1 MQEAILKQRYPPGVE
16 GLPEMLSGHRRP
28 TIIHN
33 FFPHQLLKGGG
44 AMSTPPKPANVIR
57 MEGKSHR
64 TKKELAGRERAE
76 RELLTGKALS
86 ESRAVKEN
94 ELAHREYLRIKKLL
108 KSIGKDDDLYGAVI
122 NRYCLLQAECQE
134 FQAKREQVYGQM
146 QKLEEGYGDFKDQ
159 NSLVAYFKMQ
169 TDMQKSLLALDRQVQ
184 AKRKMLLDLEKENI
198 MTIAAALRSVPKK
211 PSEKKSALMEALAS
225 GD

>member
-1 MQEAILKQRYPPGVE
+1 MP
-16 GLPEMLSGHRRP
+16 
-28 TIIHN
+28 
-33 FFPHQLLKGGG
+33 
-44 AMSTPPKPANVIR
+44 TPPKPANVIR

-76 RELLTGKALS
+76 RELLTGKVLA
-86 ESRAVKEN
+86 EAREVKEN
-94 ELAHREYLRIKKLL
+94 ELAHKEYLRVKKLL
-108 KSIGKDDDLYGAVI
+108 KSIDKDDDLYGAAI

-134 FQAKREQVYGQM
+134 FQAKREQIYGQM
-146 QKLEEGYGDFKDQ
+146 QKLEESYDDFKDQ
-159 NSLVAYFKMQ
+159 DNLKVYFGLQ
-169 TDMQKSLLALDRQVQ
+169 RDMQKSLLALDRQVQ

-198 MTIAAALRSVPKK
+198 MTIAAALRSIPKK